1 MTGISAAR
9 PHPFITALF
18 VFLLT
23 LASATGAQA
32 QEAHPAA
39 AYGVRYTCA
48 ADQLEPLRAGMA
60 HYLLQLGIPAHLVR
74 VNIDRPHGQLTYA
87 LAGPSENTRTLYL
100 AWRTELAIQDEEV
113 QVPISDQETRPLK
126 TVSRKEILLA
136 LLHPGRLTEFKGQAC
151 DVQALIDHVG
161 IRQTTVM
168 WAEVLHWGWPDGD
181 AAEWNTRYWQQGT
194 PLPDVALHDALNDL
208 FFQQDKYSIG
218 CYTATKIVFAQGALD
233 YYRRIKQDPEMARR
247 VAERLLADREP
258 LVDVEPG
265 RMWSFE
271 PDFEPA
277 EAQRP
282 GKLLRM
288 VEGVASD
295 NFVPGDWIYL
305 LNTDAQTYQRTG
317 YEGSNAIYLGRNRF
331 DDYYNDNNHYY
342 SYKEKLSEV
351 FQWRHGVFNRRRD
364 FAKHKPLAPQ
374 DYERLSATP
383 ENGGMLL
390 GYRVVPYLFGFE
402 PLPELPVTA
411 PAADA
416 PAPGTPA
423 APALPAPVAASGG

>member
-9 PHPFITALF
+9 PHTFFSAL
-18 VFLLT
+18 LLSL
-23 LASATGAQA
+23 LALLGATGAQA
-32 QEAHPAA
+32 QEAPAAA

-48 ADQLEPLRAGMA
+48 PDQLEPLRAAMA

-87 LAGPSENTRTLYL
+87 LAGSGENTRTLYL

-126 TVSRKEILLA
+126 TVSRKEIMLA

-181 AAEWNTRYWQQGT
+181 AAEWNTRYWHQGT
-194 PLPDVALHDALNDL
+194 PLPEVALHDALNDL

-218 CYTATKIVFAQGALD
+218 CYTATKIVFAQGTLD
-233 YYRRIKQDPEMARR
+233 YYRRVKQDPEMARR
-247 VAERLLADREP
+247 VAERLLADQEP
-258 LVDVEPG
+258 LVGVEPG

-271 PDFEPA
+271 PDFEAA
-277 EAQRP
+277 ELQRP

-383 ENGGMLL
+383 DNGGMLL

-402 PLPELPVTA
+402 PLPDLPGAAT
-411 PAADA
+411 PADA
-416 PAPGTPA
+416 PAPGRPETPA
-423 APALPAPVAASGG
+423 LRAPVAASGG